1 MPREV
6 YALAGVAFCVALG
19 FGIVA
24 PIIPVFAKEF
34 GVSTFLASA
43 TISVFAL
50 MRLVSAPGAGWLT
63 DRLGERTVLIAGLS
77 IVAISSALAG
87 LSATYLQLLL
97 LRGAGGVGSAMFTVS
112 AFSLLLRVAAPEQR
126 GRASGLY
133 QTGFLTGALAGP
145 VVGAIVVAQWSIRAP
160 FFVYAITLTLAAL
173 VGLLALVHTPLA
185 DRAKPGEESDDQQS
199 GLSAFWAALRMR
211 AYVSALSV
219 NFSNGFVA
227 FGFRSALIP
236 LFVVEGLRRDA
247 SITGQGFFVAALAQL
262 PLLAYAGG
270 IADRRGRKP
279 AMIFG
284 SLMLV
289 ASMGILAVPALET
302 LPWFFVSMALLGVSG
317 AFLAAAPAAVVG
329 DVTEGRRSGPVIAG
343 FSMSSDLGIIVGP
356 LAAGA
361 LVDATGSFAFAFAT
375 GAAISA
381 VTLALCATMPETLR
395 KASQTPPSP
404 AAREI
409 SDQS

>member
-1 MPREV
+1 M
-6 YALAGVAFCVALG
+6 
-19 FGIVA
+19 
-24 PIIPVFAKEF
+24 
-34 GVSTFLASA
+34 
-43 TISVFAL
+43 
-50 MRLVSAPGAGWLT
+50 
-63 DRLGERTVLIAGLS
+63 
-77 IVAISSALAG
+77 
-87 LSATYLQLLL
+87 
-97 LRGAGGVGSAMFTVS
+97 
-112 AFSLLLRVAAPEQR
+112 AAPEQR

-145 VVGAIVVAQWSIRAP
+145 VVGSIVVAQWSIRAP

-185 DRAKPGEESDDQQS
+185 DRAAPGEESDDQQS

-329 DVTEGRRSGPVIAG
+329 DVTDGRRSGPVIAG

-395 KASQTPPSP
+395 RTSQTPPSP